1 MLPNN
6 HVTRKISA
14 PLLFI
19 SFNLF
24 FYKNNSKNKRKK
36 EEWQKLPDF
45 IRNFLFQTFLKIT
58 FSAKNKVQKKR
69 IGRFAPETFITGMS
83 YNKGRY
89 PPSAKQKCCGSP
101 PKNTD
106 DSSTLGLSTAKRKK
120 NFTRKPLLSLL
131 SGFPSEKRCSEEKS
145 LLEEIHEKKQENA
158 EPEQPPF
165 PKRFVSEHI

>member
-1 MLPNN
+1 ML
-6 HVTRKISA
+6 R
-14 PLLFI
+14 L
-19 SFNLF
+19 
-24 FYKNNSKNKRKK
+24 
-36 EEWQKLPDF
+36 
-45 IRNFLFQTFLKIT
+45 
-58 FSAKNKVQKKR
+58 
-69 IGRFAPETFITGMS
+69 
-83 YNKGRY
+83 
-89 PPSAKQKCCGSP
+89 P

-165 PKRFVSEHI
+165 PKTFVSEHIRLHKRIVFAFQKRRMNESFSALLNVQEASVSFSHDIFFWKDLSPSDPEDVFSVPLPPELSFKIASKPFVPAYPKTIIETAIKDRQNDSDRLSVF